1 MVPSFTFDLSCP
13 GWQNHSPSY
22 NFTIHTS
29 GSNHKPLKS
38 VAHESS
44 QTMAVGNTSGVWICW
59 ARDNENCASAPAVTR
74 TSCAS
79 NWFRGRWRGNV
90 KFYYL
95 THLSWFMI
103 VISTRRGSTLS
114 TYWWAVL
121 VFTVSQS
128 IRSGRWEWIR
138 AQNAW
143 QGWYLLGTYKVWVL
157 RIA

>member
-1 MVPSFTFDLSCP
+1 MEWIKNGPQFYIWSIVSWLT
-13 GWQNHSPSY
+13 QNHSPSY

-44 QTMAVGNTSGVWICW
+44 QTIVVGNKSGVWICW

-103 VISTRRGSTLS
+103 VISTRRGSTVHL
-114 TYWWAVL
+114 L
-121 VFTVSQS
+121 VCVVGLHGVPVDQVWPVGVDQGAECLARVIL
-128 IRSGRWEWIR
+128 IRD
-138 AQNAW
+138 
-143 QGWYLLGTYKVWVL
+143 L
-157 RIA
+157 

>member
-13 GWQNHSPSY
+13 GRQNHSPIY

-44 QTMAVGNTSGVWICW
+44 QTMAVLGNTSGVKICW
-59 ARDNENCASAPAVTR
+59 ARDNVNCGSAPAVTR

-95 THLSWFMI
+95 THFSWFMI
-103 VISTRRGSTLS
+103 VIATLS
-114 TYWWAVL
+114 ARGGCSLTGRRCWSSRCPSRWGLAGG
-121 VFTVSQS
+121 SG
-128 IRSGRWEWIR
+128 SGRR
-138 AQNAW
+138 TP
-143 QGWYLLGTYKVWVL
+143 GKGHTY
-157 RIA
+157 

>member
-103 VISTRRGSTLS
+103 VTARGEAPHCPLTGGRCWSS
-114 TYWWAVL
+114 RCP
-121 VFTVSQS
+121 S
-128 IRSGRWEWIR
+128 RSGLAGGSGSGRR
-138 AQNAW
+138 MP
-143 QGWYLLGTYKVWVL
+143 GKGDTY
-157 RIA
+157 